1 SSFATNITIP
11 SDIRNFA
18 MPVNGLP
25 CFSFMVTDLILAS
38 KILMLVQS
46 VLLISGRERINTGE
60 QRRKQAVL
68 LFCS

>member
-1 SSFATNITIP
+1 
-11 SDIRNFA
+11 
-18 MPVNGLP
+18 
-25 CFSFMVTDLILAS
+25 MVTDLILAS